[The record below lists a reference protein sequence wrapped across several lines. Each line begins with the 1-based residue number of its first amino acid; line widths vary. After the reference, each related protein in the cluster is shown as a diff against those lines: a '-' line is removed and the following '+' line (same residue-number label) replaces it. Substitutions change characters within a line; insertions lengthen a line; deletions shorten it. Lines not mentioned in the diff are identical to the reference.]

1 MRPKVFM
8 TGHMF
13 GSISSIKPVAIKL
26 SEDGKVEPVV
36 LAVEYSKAILDRDNV
51 PYKTIDDY
59 NANFDRQSISDILDV
74 EDPDLV
80 VMGASDTIVEK
91 DLIPGGSNDVLAENL
106 EQMTVAVAK
115 DKGIP
120 TITVMDFWGDLSQRF
135 RDKDGNLCYEA
146 EITTTLTEESRQEL
160 IEAGLT
166 NVVVTGNPHFD
177 TPRVAKEN
185 FSSHDLNRVRE
196 ELGAEGFMLFHMSQP
211 VHFYYGSDDSN
222 PMYLG
227 YTERTVLS
235 DILQAIKG
243 KDVSLIV
250 SAHGQENPDDLKDIL
265 KGAGKV
271 VQGYNSFDAILAS
284 DLVTSMFSTGLA
296 EAALMEKPVLSLQ
309 PGLIKPDFLKTND
322 IGATKAVYGQVVPTV
337 QRAIDD
343 KAYRDEL
350 VQNQSKF
357 KTEGNYT
364 DNVVALVYD
373 TLGL

>member
-1 MRPKVFM
+1 
-8 TGHMF
+8 
-13 GSISSIKPVAIKL
+13 
-26 SEDGKVEPVV
+26 
-36 LAVEYSKAILDRDNV
+36 
-51 PYKTIDDY
+51 
-59 NANFDRQSISDILDV
+59 
-74 EDPDLV
+74 
-80 VMGASDTIVEK
+80 
-91 DLIPGGSNDVLAENL
+91 
-106 EQMTVAVAK
+106 
-115 DKGIP
+115 
-120 TITVMDFWGDLSQRF
+120 
-135 RDKDGNLCYEA
+135 
-146 EITTTLTEESRQEL
+146 
-160 IEAGLT
+160 
-166 NVVVTGNPHFD
+166 
-177 TPRVAKEN
+177 
-185 FSSHDLNRVRE
+185 
-196 ELGAEGFMLFHMSQP
+196 
-211 VHFYYGSDDSN
+211 
-222 PMYLG
+222 
-227 YTERTVLS
+227 
-235 DILQAIKG
+235 
-243 KDVSLIV
+243 V